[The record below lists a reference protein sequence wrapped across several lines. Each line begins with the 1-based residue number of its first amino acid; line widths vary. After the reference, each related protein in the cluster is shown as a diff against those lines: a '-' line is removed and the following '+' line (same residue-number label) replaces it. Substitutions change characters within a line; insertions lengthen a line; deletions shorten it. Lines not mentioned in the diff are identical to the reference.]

1 MPKWILFSFFSLI
14 CSQWCMAD
22 ISSVKMVEPIMNQ
35 YERAVFDVQLKAQ
48 WTNPYRESDVALLA
62 VITTPSGKTLR
73 LPGFYVSGDS
83 KKLSN
88 WRFHF
93 APREVGAY
101 QFSIE
106 LQDDQRTKGKPKV
119 ITANAKPGS
128 KPGFLQVNDL
138 WTLKFDN
145 GQLFRGVGE
154 NFGWEH
160 RDEDDSRYFKALH
173 EDPRFTYDVMLPKL
187 HQQGANFIRTWMIFW
202 NLPIDWQTVN
212 NASRYKNSSERFN
225 ASGITRMDDLISL
238 AENNNIYLMLAMDS
252 HAGFIGENWDINP
265 YNRKNGGFAS
275 TPEEFFSSPEARQ
288 QYQEK
293 LRYLVAR
300 WGYSANIAAWEFF
313 NEVDNVMYATDK
325 TIPDA
330 MVTEWHQVMSD
341 YLADIDPYNHII
353 TTSISHRDV
362 AGMNDLPNIDINQRH
377 IYKATDKIPDI
388 LRDYSAQAKKPYVIG
403 EFGFE
408 WDWSINFNDVKA
420 GMVGDF
426 KKGLWYGLFS
436 PTPVM
441 PMSWW
446 WEYFD
451 EHGTTAYFAHVQE
464 INQLILQTSTQP
476 LKEMNVQANLDRVS
490 VLAID
495 NGSKQ
500 FIYLHNPQG
509 RSQTVQLQ
517 LPPQFSAS
525 TANVQIFDAE
535 TATYKQLAR
544 VNKGKLTG
552 VKLPAHSNSI
562 LILH

>member
-1 MPKWILFSFFSLI
+1 MS
-14 CSQWCMAD
+14 
-22 ISSVKMVEPIMNQ
+22 Q
-35 YERAVFDVQLKAQ
+35 YERTVIDVQLKAS
-48 WTNPYRESDVALLA
+48 WTNPYRESDVALWA
-62 VITTPSGKTLR
+62 TISTPSGKTLR

-93 APREVGAY
+93 APHEVGAY

-106 LQDDQRTKGKPKV
+106 LLDDQRTAGKPKI
-119 ITANAKPGS
+119 ITANAKAS
-128 KPGFLQVNDL
+128 NKPGFLQVNDL

-187 HQQGANFIRTWMIFW
+187 HRQGANFVRTWMIFW
-202 NLPIDWQTVN
+202 NLPVDWQTVS

-225 ASGITRMDDLISL
+225 ASGIARMDELVAL

-275 TPEEFFSSPEARQ
+275 TPEEFFYSPEARQ

-313 NEVDNVMYATDK
+313 NEVDNVMYAKDK

-330 MVTEWHQVMSD
+330 LVTEWHQVMSD
-341 YLADIDPYNHII
+341 YLADIDPYNHIM

-362 AGMNDLPNIDINQRH
+362 AGLNDLPNIDINQRH
-377 IYKATDKIPDI
+377 IYKATDKIPGT

-441 PMSWW
+441 QMSWW

-451 EHGTTAYFAHVQE
+451 EHGTTAYFAHAQE
-464 INQLILQTSTQP
+464 INQLILQSATQP
-476 LKEMNVQANLDRVS
+476 LKDMDVQVNSDRVG

-500 FIYLHNPQG
+500 FIYLHNPLA
-509 RSQTVQLQ
+509 RKQTVNLQ
-517 LPPQFSAS
+517 LPPQFSTS
-525 TANVQIFDAE
+525 KANVQIYDGE
-535 TATYKQLAR
+535 TGTYEQLTR
-544 VNKGKLTG
+544 VNKGKLNG